1 MVQLSLS
8 QLKNDPVYFSE
19 NILGVKLHEGQKTIL
34 RCDAR
39 FIAVAAPRRWG
50 KSQLEACYATWL
62 AATNEN
68 SRIVCVSRSKR
79 QADEIFQKI
88 YQLVTTSILV
98 NYLSRNTLSKIV
110 FTNGASIE
118 SLPSRSPDS
127 LRGMGVSLCI
137 IDEGAFVD
145 DSVYSAIF
153 PTILNNK
160 SKNLGKLVIISSP
173 GTMSG
178 EFYRA
183 FQPGSIY
190 TTFHFDHT
198 HAVWEDGTRLLPE
211 EELER
216 EAQRVGGRDTA
227 YFQREYEGKWACT
240 DSAFFDNQ
248 GINRALNDDVMQV
261 KFGLP
266 DHKYVIGADLAV
278 KNDYTVFIV
287 LDYTDKHNIKVVNHM
302 RFHGKSPDEIMTEL
316 YKLTIAFNP
325 TKVLIDEG
333 NIGSAIVSQLKIRY
347 PNKPFSGFQFTSTSK
362 VPLMTD
368 LNIAMCTGIIQIP
381 EDDQIREELVSFY
394 YEENSTTGHLKLNG
408 LGAHDDYPIAI
419 ALAIRA
425 ANIFT
430 KSGSLML
437 GSSDG
442 MLTAGNG
449 KQEFSKYYNVSA
461 FV

>member
-1 MVQLSLS
+1 MVQLSVK
-8 QLKNDPVYFSE
+8 QLKEDPVYFSQAV
-19 NILGVKLHEGQKTIL
+19 LGIQLHEGQKKVL
-34 RCDAR
+34 RCQDR

-68 SRIVCVSRSKR
+68 SRIVCISRSKR

-88 YQLVTTSILV
+88 YQLVTKSILSQ
-98 NYLSRNTLSKIV
+98 YLSRNTLSKIV

-145 DSVYSAIF
+145 DNVYASVF

-173 GTMSG
+173 GAMSG

-198 HAVWEDGTRLLPE
+198 DAVWADGTRLLPE
-211 EELER
+211 EELDR
-216 EAQRVGGRDTA
+216 EAKRVGGRNTS
-227 YFQREYEGKWACT
+227 YFQREYLGLWNNIDDSFFNVEGVEKT
-240 DSAFFDNQ
+240 LTPDIPQLSI
-248 GINRALNDDVMQV
+248 GIPNR
-261 KFGLP
+261 
-266 DHKYVIGADLAV
+266 KYVIGADLAV
-278 KNDYTVFIV
+278 KHDYTIFIV
-287 LDYTDKHNIKVVNHM
+287 LDYTDKNNLQVVKHV
-302 RFHGKSPDEIMTEL
+302 RFNGKSPDQIMLEL
-316 YKLTIAFNP
+316 YKLTAAFNP
-325 TKVLIDEG
+325 TKILIDEG
-333 NIGSAIVSQLKIRY
+333 NIGSAIVSQLKGRY
-347 PNKPFSGFQFTSTSK
+347 PSKRWEGFVFTSTSK
-362 VPLMTD
+362 TPLLTD
-368 LNIAMCTGIIQIP
+368 LDIAMSSGMLQIP
-381 EDDQIREELVSFY
+381 EDDQIREELVSFHY
-394 YEENSTTGHLKLNG
+394 VENPITGHLKLSG
-408 LGAHDDYPIAI
+408 TGSIHDDYPIAI

-430 KSGSLML
+430 KAGGLTI
-437 GSSDG
+437 GSSQG
-442 MLTAGNG
+442 ILTG
-449 KQEFSKYYNVSA
+449 SKVELSKGYNSSV